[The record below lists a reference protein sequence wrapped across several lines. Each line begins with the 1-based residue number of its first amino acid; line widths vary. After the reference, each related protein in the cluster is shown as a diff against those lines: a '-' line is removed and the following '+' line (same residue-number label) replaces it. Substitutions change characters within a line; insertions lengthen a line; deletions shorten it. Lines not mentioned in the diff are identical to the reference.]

1 MDGVYLL
8 ILLTK
13 PIPSI
18 YAEAAN
24 FKYSKFQ
31 VPFNDSFLFFPLKKK
46 KFLSI
51 THATLATISS
61 LCSLNNPLS
70 LSAPAFTKTAVVQ
83 ASNEWLNPLV
93 SSQSSVL
100 YPSAAFD
107 TTDPS
112 LLFKHSS
119 LASRPTDSPV
129 PVTSSLFPL
138 LMSPDFPN
146 F

>member
-46 KFLSI
+46 FLSI

-70 LSAPAFTKTAVVQ
+70 LSARAFTKTAVVQ
-83 ASNEWLNPLV
+83 ATNERLNPLV

-100 YPSAAFD
+100 YPSPAFD

-119 LASRPTDSPV
+119 LASRPRGSPV